1 MASRPIKIAII
12 GDDSQL
18 KKTLKGASKKLEGF
32 GKSVAKFGIGAGAAF
47 GATAAAAAT
56 KGITAFADF
65 EKGMKEVMTLLP
77 DAGDTVFDDLSGKV
91 KDFSKEFGVLPDK
104 VIPSLYQAISAGVPK
119 DNVFEFLE
127 VAQKAAKGGV
137 TELETAVDG
146 ISSVVNAYGSDVIS
160 ATEASDLM
168 FTAVKLG
175 KTDFNQLSTELFKV
189 APIAASLGIEFGAI
203 TASLAN
209 LTAKGVPTAQAAT
222 QLKAAMAELA
232 KEGTKAD
239 TAFRE
244 FSGQGLTDFLAS
256 GGTFEEALIMM
267 KEGTDKLGISV
278 MDAFGS
284 IEASQA
290 VLALTSDGGDA
301 LVATMG
307 EMSASAGATQTAFE
321 TMDTGMSSSFD
332 KIKANLSVMA
342 IDVGEKLAP
351 HVAKATEFIL
361 EGFQKLAPH
370 VSKAKEVV
378 KEFVTEFI
386 ERATPAFEK
395 FVEVFKKVI
404 GWIRTFI
411 EENPHAALAA
421 LGVLVASIVVP
432 AVLGL
437 VAAFAALFSPVLL
450 VIGAIAALAA
460 GLVYAYKHVAIF
472 HAFVNAVAAFFV
484 KDFVPIVKRVI
495 EILVVGWKAFADF
508 FVEYVFPIVRA
519 AFNAII
525 SVLKNF
531 WDVIYGV
538 YELVAALFSGD
549 FKEVWIKL
557 RSLVGEIMQFI
568 LDLFIALPTRILW
581 ASRQLIGVFLEI
593 VAMFSKWLFDKI
605 FDLVTALPKK
615 IYEFLTGIADDIINL
630 GKDIGQWIIDGLVAA
645 IKAAAGAVMAAV
657 KSIIPDVGAIAGG
670 VASSV
675 GGFFKS
681 VIPGLAEGGIVTKP
695 TLAVVGEAGA
705 EAVIPLSKAGS
716 LGGTSINLTVN
727 AGMGT
732 DGAEVGQ
739 QIVTALQA
747 RSRQNG
753 SIPITTVAQ

>member
-18 KKTLKGASKKLEGF
+18 KKTLKGATKKLEGF
-32 GKSVAKFGIGAGAAF
+32 GKGVAKFGIAAGAAF

-65 EKGMKEVMTLLP
+65 EKGMKEVMTLMPNAGDEVFGQMSEQVKSLSKEMGILP
-77 DAGDTVFDDLSGKV
+77 DEITGA
-91 KDFSKEFGVLPDK
+91 
-104 VIPSLYQAISAGVPK
+104 LYQAISAGIPRE
-119 DNVFEFLE
+119 NVFEFLRTSSE
-127 VAQKAAKGGV
+127 AAKGGISD
-137 TELETAVDG
+137 LETSVDG
-146 ISSVVNAYGSDVIS
+146 ISSVLAAYSETGMT
-160 ATEASDLM
+160 ATEASDLL
-168 FTAVKLG
+168 FTAVKKG
-175 KTDFNQLSTELFKV
+175 KTDFGQLSKEVFKV
-189 APIAASLGIEFGAI
+189 APIAASVGIEFGAV
-203 TASLAN
+203 TAALSE
-209 LTAKGVPTAQAAT
+209 LTLKGTPTAQAASM
-222 QLKAAMAELA
+222 LKVAFSELA
-232 KEGTKAD
+232 KQGTKASNS
-239 TAFRE
+239 FE
-244 FSGQGLTDFLAS
+244 ELSGQTLTDFLA
-256 GGTFEEALIMM
+256 GGGKFEEALVMM
-267 KEGTDKLGISV
+267 KDGADKAGISV
-278 MDAFGS
+278 MDMFGS
-284 IEASQA
+284 VEAGQA
-290 VLALTSDGGDA
+290 ILTLTADGGTALTE
-301 LVATMG
+301 TMA
-307 EMSASAGATQTAFE
+307 EMNNSAGATKTAFE
-321 TMDTGMSSSFD
+321 TMDTGMSASFD

-370 VSKAKEVV
+370 VAKAKEVV

-450 VIGAIAALAA
+450 IIGAIAALAA

-472 HAFVNAVAAFFV
+472 HAFVNAVAEFFV
-484 KDFVPIVKRVI
+484 KDFVPIVKKVI
-495 EILVVGWKAFADF
+495 EVLVIGWKAFADF
-508 FVEYVFPIVRA
+508 FVEYVFPIVRG

-525 SVLKNF
+525 SVLENF

-568 LDLFIALPTRILW
+568 LDLFIALPSRILW
-581 ASRQLIGVFLEI
+581 ASRNLIVVFLEI
-593 VAMFSKWLFDKI
+593 VAMFSKWLSDKI

-615 IYEFLTGIADDIINL
+615 IYEFLSGIASDILNL
-630 GKDIGQWIIDGLVAA
+630 GKDLGNWIIDGLVSA
-645 IKAAAGAVMAAV
+645 IKAAAGAVMSAV
-657 KSIIPDVGAIAGG
+657 QSIIPNVSDIAGG
-670 VASSV
+670 IASSV

-695 TLAVVGEAGA
+695 TLAVIGEAGA
-705 EAVIPLSKAGS
+705 EAVIPLNKAGS

-739 QIVTALQA
+739 QIVTALQSW
-747 RSRQNG
+747 SRQNG
-753 SIPITTVAQ
+753 SIPITTVSQ

>member
-1 MASRPIKIAII
+1 MASRPISIKII

-18 KKTLKGASKKLEGF
+18 KKTLKGATKKLEGF
-32 GKSVAKFGIGAGAAF
+32 GKSVAKFGITAGAEF

-65 EKGMKEVMTLLP
+65 DKSLREVMTLLP
-77 DAGDTVFDDLSGKV
+77 DAGDTVFGELSEQV
-91 KDFSKEFGVLPDK
+91 KTFSKEFGVLPDK

-705 EAVIPLSKAGS
+705 EAVIPLNKAGS
-716 LGGTSINLTVN
+716 LGGTSISLTVN

-747 RSRQNG
+747 WSRQNG

>member
-18 KKTLKGASKKLEGF
+18 KKTLKSATGKLESF
-32 GKSVAKFGIGAGAAF
+32 GKGVAKFGIAAGAAF
-47 GATAAAAAT
+47 GATAVAAAS
-56 KGITAFADF
+56 KGVLAFQSF
-65 EKGMKEVMTLLP
+65 ETGMKEVMTLLP
-77 DAGDTVFDDLSGKV
+77 DAGDTVFGELSDQV

-127 VAQKAAKGGV
+127 TAQMAAKGGV
-137 TELETAVDG
+137 TDLETAVDG
-146 ISSVVNAYGSDVIS
+146 ITSVVNAYGEDVIS
-160 ATEASDLM
+160 ATQASDLM

-175 KTDFNQLSTELFKV
+175 KTDFQQLSSEIFKV
-189 APIAASLGIEFGAI
+189 APIAASVGIKFEAI

-239 TAFRE
+239 KAFRE
-244 FSGQGLTDFLAS
+244 FSGQGLSDFLAG
-256 GGTFEEALIMM
+256 GGTFEEALIMIS
-267 KEGTDKLGISV
+267 EGAAEAGVSV
-278 MDAFGS
+278 LDLMS
-284 IEASQA
+284 SVEAGQA
-290 VLALTSDGGDA
+290 VLALTSDGGIA
-301 LVATMG
+301 LTETMG

-321 TMDTGMSSSFD
+321 TMDSSMASSFD

-342 IDVGEKLAP
+342 IETGERLAPHIMKATELILEGFEKLAP
-351 HVAKATEFIL
+351 HVERAR
-361 EGFQKLAPH
+361 
-370 VSKAKEVV
+370 EVV
-378 KEFVTEFI
+378 KEFVLEFI
-386 ERATPAFEK
+386 QRATPAFKK
-395 FVEVFKKVI
+395 FVEIFKQVI
-404 GWIRTFI
+404 GTIRTFI

-421 LGVLVASIVVP
+421 LGAMVAAVVIP

-747 RSRQNG
+747 WSRQNG